1 MNILIDVDG
10 IGVVIEQKFK
20 VSKVKGEDLYRYLA
34 LRSQILFFSNVYK
47 VTYLVKSAIK
57 Y

>member
-1 MNILIDVDG
+1 MNILINVDG

-34 LRSQILFFSNVYK
+34 LRSQILSFQK
-47 VTYLVKSAIK
+47 CIK
-57 Y
+57 LHIW

>member
-20 VSKVKGEDLYRYLA
+20 ASEVKGEDLYRYLV
-34 LRSQILFFSNVYK
+34 LKSQILFFKHV
-47 VTYLVKSAIK
+47 
-57 Y
+57 